1 MVWGIVSMYYKS
13 KLRAILFTCLALGGL
28 VVQTGCHRSEDA
40 YDDRTLEK
48 LPHTETVKPDDRH
61 DAFRP

>member
-1 MVWGIVSMYYKS
+1 MDWGIVSMRCKS
-13 KLRAILFTCLALGGL
+13 KLRTILFTCLALSGL

-48 LPHTETVKPDDRH
+48 RPHTETVKPDDRR
-61 DAFRP
+61 DVFRP